1 MGKSR
6 SAPAPPDPKETAA
19 AQTGTNV
26 ATAVAQQHLNNVNQV
41 TPYGNLT
48 FNQTGTYQFQDPNS
62 GDTYDLPTYTATQ
75 TLSPTGEQIH
85 GLNEQTQINLATIGR
100 DQSARI
106 GDLLGRPVDMSGLPD
121 RSDPASV
128 NLPDL
133 AAIAGNAG
141 DVRKTYGTD
150 FSADRQRVEDALM
163 SRLNPSLDR
172 DRSALESR
180 LAAQGIRIGSEAY
193 QAAMGDFGR
202 KSNDARMQ
210 AILAGGQEQSR
221 LAGLEAQRAQFENAA
236 QAQALSQGLA
246 LGQQGFSNQRTRN
259 QDIDAARAAALNEQV
274 ALRNQPINEIS
285 ALLSGSQVANPNF
298 ISPQVAQM
306 PTVDIAGLT
315 MDGYNKQL
323 AAWQQAQQ
331 NRNNNFGVLGQLGSA
346 YIGTL

>member
-1 MGKSR
+1 
-6 SAPAPPDPKETAA
+6 
-19 AQTGTNV
+19 
-26 ATAVAQQHLNNVNQV
+26 
-41 TPYGNLT
+41 
-48 FNQTGTYQFQDPNS
+48 
-62 GDTYDLPTYTATQ
+62 
-75 TLSPTGEQIH
+75 
-85 GLNEQTQINLATIGR
+85 
-100 DQSARI
+100 
-106 GDLLGRPVDMSGLPD
+106 
-121 RSDPASV
+121 
-128 NLPDL
+128 
-133 AAIAGNAG
+133 
-141 DVRKTYGTD
+141 
-150 FSADRQRVEDALM
+150 
-163 SRLNPSLDR
+163 
-172 DRSALESR
+172 
-180 LAAQGIRIGSEAY
+180 
-193 QAAMGDFGR
+193 MGDFGR